1 MASTVKLLENLLNYC
16 AVKNKVI
23 ANNIANVQTE
33 NYKRQDVTF
42 KNLLNE
48 NVNSLLKTTE
58 PKHLPA
64 INSTSDSD
72 SNFEIIYDDS
82 SDNTSGINNVSIE
95 HEMSELAEN
104 TLRFKFASKKVGD
117 YYKTLQNVIRG
128 GGKL

>member
-72 SNFEIIYDDS
+72 PNFEIIYDDS